1 MNKLYSWAADL
12 LLSKVLGGQKTLIL
26 GWLLTAFGAWNIV
39 VNAEMIQN
47 LCNTV
52 HICLAGNATWGAITM
67 VIGEITKLL
76 RFATGQGYG
85 DPKFL
90 VPPKTEGPQ

>member
-47 LCNTV
+47 L
-52 HICLAGNATWGAITM
+52 
-67 VIGEITKLL
+67 
-76 RFATGQGYG
+76 
-85 DPKFL
+85 
-90 VPPKTEGPQ
+90 

>member
-1 MNKLYSWAADL
+1 MNKLYSWAAQL
-12 LLSKVLGGQKTLIL
+12 LLNKILCGQKTLIL

-47 LCNTV
+47 LCNIV

-67 VIGEITKLL
+67 VIGEITKVL
-76 RFATGQGYG
+76 RFATSQSYG
-85 DPKFL
+85 DEKFL
-90 VPPKTEGPQ
+90 KTDKKE